1 MTTWNETMRELEERA
16 AKRNAERRVRLER
29 LAAQRAQRAE
39 ADRAQTDLTM
49 GWTDG
54 LEEE

>member
-1 MTTWNETMRELEERA
+1 MRELEERA

>member
-1 MTTWNETMRELEERA
+1 VTTWNETMRELEERA

-29 LAAQRAQRAE
+29 MAAQRAQRDEAE
-39 ADRAQTDLTM
+39 RAQMDATM

-54 LEEE
+54 SEEE

>member
-1 MTTWNETMRELEERA
+1 VKTWNETMRELEERA

-39 ADRAQTDLTM
+39 ADLTM